1 MCVTSDT
8 NGAKSLRADGIG
20 RLEGGFAQSVLS
32 NIPPKEDYVKK
43 IINQS
48 QIGGFGFRSNNNFNS
63 SKSLSRAAG
72 PTFGQSRMQSAGIS
86 GMNTEGSRNGDGRSQ
101 GRGSRSN
108 FSGYRSNQ
116 SAGGGLASRFSLA
129 ISKIIEKDSI
139 LLDEGEEDEDIAEV
153 I

>member
-1 MCVTSDT
+1 
-8 NGAKSLRADGIG
+8 
-20 RLEGGFAQSVLS
+20 
-32 NIPPKEDYVKK
+32 
-43 IINQS
+43 
-48 QIGGFGFRSNNNFNS
+48 
-63 SKSLSRAAG
+63 
-72 PTFGQSRMQSAGIS
+72 MQSAGIS

-153 I
+153 IQLVEELNQHTELTVKLNNQSKICSIFSKETKNVLLQKKIEQKMIDPQIIQILN